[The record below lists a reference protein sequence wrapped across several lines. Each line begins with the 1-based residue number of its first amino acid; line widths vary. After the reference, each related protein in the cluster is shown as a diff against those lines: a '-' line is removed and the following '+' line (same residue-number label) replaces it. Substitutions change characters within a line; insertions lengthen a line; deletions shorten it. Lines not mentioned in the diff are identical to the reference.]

1 MTRQAELH
9 GACEALAPLLGTW
22 RGSGDGHYP
31 TIDDFSYLEELIF
44 SHVGKPFLA
53 MTQRSRD
60 PRSDAP
66 LHAEV
71 GYLRPQP
78 GQGLEMVLTQPTGVV
93 EIHDGTLTET
103 ATGVVL
109 ELRTVS
115 VEGTRTAKP
124 ITEVRRRIEVA
135 GDVLTSQVWMAAMGQ
150 PLTHHLS
157 GELGRVGG
165 LSGLRLLDGGPPSV

>member
-1 MTRQAELH
+1 MTSATAREAELH

-22 RGSGDGHYP
+22 RGSGNGRYP
-31 TIDDFSYLEELIF
+31 TIEDFEYLEELNF

-53 MTQRSRD
+53 MTQRTRD
-60 PRSDAP
+60 PLSDAP

-78 GQGLEMVLTQPTGVV
+78 NQGLEMVLTQPTGLV
-93 EIHDGTLTET
+93 EIHDGSLAET
-103 ATGVVL
+103 PTGVLL

-124 ITEVRRRIEVA
+124 ITEVRRRIEVEGA
-135 GDVLTSQVWMAAMGQ
+135 TLTTQMWMAAMGQ
-150 PLTHHLS
+150 PLTHHLKA
-157 GELGRVGG
+157 ELTRV
-165 LSGLRLLDGGPPSV
+165 

>member
-1 MTRQAELH
+1 MTREAELH
-9 GACEALAPLLGTW
+9 GDCEALAPLLGNW
-22 RGSGDGHYP
+22 RGSGAGRYP
-31 TIDDFSYLEELIF
+31 TIDDFEYLEELNF

-78 GQGLEMVLTQPTGVV
+78 NKALEMVLTQPTGVV
-93 EIHDGTLTET
+93 EIHDGKLTET
-103 ATGVVL
+103 PAGIVL
-109 ELRTVS
+109 ELRSVS

-135 GDVLTSQVWMAAMGQ
+135 ADELTSQVWMAAMGQ
-150 PLTHHLS
+150 PLTHHLK
-157 GELGRVGG
+157 GILVRV
-165 LSGLRLLDGGPPSV
+165 